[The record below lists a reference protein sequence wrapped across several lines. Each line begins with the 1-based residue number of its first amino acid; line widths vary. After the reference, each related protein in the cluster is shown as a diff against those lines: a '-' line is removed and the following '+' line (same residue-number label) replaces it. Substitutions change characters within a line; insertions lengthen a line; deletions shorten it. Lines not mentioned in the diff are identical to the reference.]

1 MSSLIKFHSLEQQD
15 EFVVNV
21 LNHKTNGIFL
31 DVACGHPFG
40 GNNTYTL
47 EQQYNWS
54 GFCFDIYDC
63 EEIHKWSSYR
73 KADFVKMDA
82 TTESMTNFLK
92 EKFVQGTVI
101 DYVSLDID
109 GDSIA
114 ALKRIVDSGVKIAT
128 ITFEHEVTGR
138 GEGPRSQSREILE
151 SLGMVRLFEDLDHPL
166 RFTGDSPDPYYF
178 EDWWIHPNYVDPL
191 VLEIKTGK
199 KIYKECVSNLKKFKN
214 TNYTATHA
222 CCLAYPEEYEIWGSV
237 QQKMRYQYEFD
248 RNYGPEWRKLVKN

>member
-1 MSSLIKFHSLEQQD
+1 MNKIKFHSLEQQD

-21 LNHKTNGIFL
+21 LNHKRNGIFL
-31 DVACGHPFG
+31 DVACGHPYG

-47 EQQYNWS
+47 EKQYDWT

-63 EEIHKWSSYR
+63 ESIHNWSSHR
-73 KADFVKMDA
+73 TSDFVRMDA
-82 TTESMTNFLK
+82 TTEAMTNFLK
-92 EKFVQGTVI
+92 AKFEHGTVI

-114 ALKRIVDSGVKIAT
+114 ALRRIVDSGVKIAT

-138 GEGPRSQSREILE
+138 GEEPHRLSREILE
-151 SLGMVRLFEDLDHPL
+151 DLGMVRLFEDLDHPL

-178 EDWWIHPNYVDPL
+178 EDWWIHPSYVDSS

-199 KIYKECVSNLKKFKN
+199 KIYKDCMNSLKKFKN
-214 TNYTATHA
+214 ANYESTHA
-222 CCLAYPEEYEIWGSV
+222 CCLAYPEEYEIWGSE
-237 QQKMRYQYEFD
+237 QERIRYQYEFD
-248 RNYGPEWRKLVKN
+248 RNYGTDWRKLVKI